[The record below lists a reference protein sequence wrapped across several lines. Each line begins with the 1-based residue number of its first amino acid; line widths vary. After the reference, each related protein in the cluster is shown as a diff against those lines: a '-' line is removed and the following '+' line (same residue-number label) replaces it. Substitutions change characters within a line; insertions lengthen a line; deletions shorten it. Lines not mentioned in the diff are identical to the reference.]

1 MTPNKHIRLK
11 LIFNSETGNCC
22 HSYEF
27 VDEEYI
33 VPEKVAIYARVS
45 TDEPFSSSSSELHR
59 SESKLTN
66 RITRVGVNSVAEFD
80 ESTEKGTSQKKDQ
93 SSLNYGKLHIFP
105 RKRKQ

>member
-45 TDEPFSSSSSELHR
+45 TDEPFSSSSSEL
-59 SESKLTN
+59 TN